1 MLRLKPEA
9 HYRLSRNE
17 GRLTLAALGLLS
29 GLLAGVVANLFRLAL
44 ETPFPALNIADHYD
58 DFESLPDY
66 VVFLLP
72 IAGVLLLAFIIR
84 LFPEKNRETGVAHVI
99 DHVQNL
105 RGRMPVRNACLQ
117 FLGSTVALLSGQS
130 CGREG
135 PGIHL
140 GAASSSVLCQWLN
153 LPNNA
158 TRLILACGAA
168 ASIGALFN
176 TPIAGVI
183 FAMEVILMEY
193 TIAGFLPV
201 ILAAVSGAV
210 VTQMIYGDQHVF
222 SLPDVRMESLMEIP
236 YIILMGLLIGLLAG
250 IFIRLQQYALS
261 FSGIRLYK
269 RLILAGVITGAV
281 AFWVPQI
288 MGTGYD
294 SLAMAVAGDY
304 TLTMLAVI
312 LICKL
317 LVTPIVLGLGI
328 PGGFIGSTLMMGGI
342 FGALMGTLG
351 NLPFP
356 AYQAS
361 ADFYVLLGM
370 CAMMGAVLQA
380 PLAALMATLEISNN
394 SNLILPAM
402 LIIVVS
408 NLTVSEGFGLE
419 SIYQIILRERGVKTP
434 NNMSR
439 LLHRYA
445 VSSIL
450 KTGIPVINP
459 AQEGWR
465 DTLQKAETERVIL
478 QLPEKAQP
486 EKQDTPAVAGKAPG
500 QVRIADR
507 KQLASILSAYPED
520 SEALLERLRQRS
532 DAACRVSLHA
542 TLQQALD
549 AMQSNDTEYAYV
561 HSPVSFGTERLL
573 GFLGSDAIMAFYRDR

>member
-17 GRLTLAALGLLS
+17 SRLTLAALGLLS

-44 ETPFPALNIADHYD
+44 ETPFPALGIADHYD

-66 VVFLLP
+66 IAFLLP
-72 IAGVLLLAFIIR
+72 IAGVLLLALIFR
-84 LFPEKNRETGVAHVI
+84 LFSEKNREIGVTHVI

-105 RGRMPVRNACLQ
+105 RGRMPVRNAFLQ

-140 GAASSSVLCQWLN
+140 GAASSSALCQWLN

-222 SLPDVRMESLMEIP
+222 ILPDVRMESLLEIP

-261 FSGIRLYK
+261 FSGIKLYK
-269 RLILAGVITGAV
+269 RLILAGVLTGAV

-294 SLAMAVAGDY
+294 SLATAVAGEY

-356 AYQAS
+356 TYQAS
-361 ADFYVLLGM
+361 PDFYVLLGM

-402 LIIVVS
+402 LIIVIS

-419 SIYQIILRERGVKTP
+419 SIYQIILRERGIKTP

-439 LLHRYA
+439 LLNRYA

-450 KTGIPVINP
+450 KTGVPVINP

-465 DTLQKAETERVIL
+465 DALLKAGTERVIL
-478 QLPEKAQP
+478 QLPEQPPP
-486 EKQDTPAVAGKAPG
+486 EKQETPAPG
-500 QVRIADR
+500 RSPGDVRIADR
-507 KQLASILSAYPED
+507 RQLVSLLSASPD
-520 SEALLERLRQRS
+520 NSEALLERLRQSS
-532 DAACRVSLHA
+532 DPACRVSLHA

-549 AMQSNDTEYAYV
+549 AMQSNETEYAYV
-561 HSPVSFGTERLL
+561 NSPVSFGTERLL
-573 GFLGSDAIMAFYRDR
+573 GFLGSDAIMAFYHDR